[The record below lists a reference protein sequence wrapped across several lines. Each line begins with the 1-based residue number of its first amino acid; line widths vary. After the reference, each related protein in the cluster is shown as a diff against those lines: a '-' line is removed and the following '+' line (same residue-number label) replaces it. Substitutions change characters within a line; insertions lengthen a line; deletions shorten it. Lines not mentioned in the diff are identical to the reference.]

1 VILARYHQAVI
12 LKKSLVGLKNFT
24 KKAPNFL
31 TRSKLLIPTL
41 QIKIFAVLIPSWY
54 LNWPK
59 YEFVFGAIGEFSN
72 DLKTQS

>member
-1 VILARYHQAVI
+1 VKIDICKISPSCHP
-12 LKKSLVGLKNFT
+12 KKSLVGLKNFT
-24 KKAPNFL
+24 KKVPNFL

-72 DLKTQS
+72 G